1 MNEQVANTLDESRA
15 TRLTIYDGPLGPT
28 TFTAMT
34 LNLWGANHWDQR
46 REGVAALLR
55 ARRPDVLCV
64 QELTAQSRHVIDA
77 SLAGHSRA
85 EGPHPGWERASNIW
99 WRADLFE
106 CEEQGVEEIDE
117 LGDDRGLFWV
127 RLRPVAGPGHRLVV
141 ATAHLTWQGDTAEL
155 DDLRNRRVPQA
166 HQIGEQLDRLAAGGP
181 VVFTADL
188 NDVSPAQYALAS
200 CGFCDAWAALGQG
213 MPATSPVPASLSYG
227 GLWDVSK
234 QLVRSASG
242 FDVQFSKGPVRVR
255 GAEVVDFYH
264 LGRAIS
270 DHFPVQATYTLGI

>member
-1 MNEQVANTLDESRA
+1 MNQKVSNSQHESRA
-15 TRLTIYDGPLGPT
+15 TRLEIYDGPLGPT
-28 TFTAMT
+28 TFTVMT
-34 LNLWGANHWDQR
+34 MNLWGSNHWDER
-46 REGVAALLR
+46 REGVAALMR

-64 QELTAQSRHVIDA
+64 QELTAWSRQVIDE
-77 SLAGHSRA
+77 SLVGHRRA

-106 CEEQGVEEIDE
+106 CEGQGVEDIDE
-117 LGDDRGLFWV
+117 LGDHRGLFWV
-127 RLRPVAGPGHRLVV
+127 RLRPLTGPDRDVVV

-155 DDLRNRRVPQA
+155 HDLRNRRVPQA
-166 HQIGEQLDRLAAGGP
+166 RQICEHLDRLAAGGP
-181 VVFTADL
+181 VVFSADL
-188 NDVSPAQYALAS
+188 NDVSPAQYAMAGR
-200 CGFCDAWAALGQG
+200 GFCDAWAALGQG

-234 QLVRSASG
+234 QLVRVATG
-242 FDVQFSKGPVRVR
+242 FDVQFSKGAVRVR

-264 LGRAIS
+264 LGRAVS